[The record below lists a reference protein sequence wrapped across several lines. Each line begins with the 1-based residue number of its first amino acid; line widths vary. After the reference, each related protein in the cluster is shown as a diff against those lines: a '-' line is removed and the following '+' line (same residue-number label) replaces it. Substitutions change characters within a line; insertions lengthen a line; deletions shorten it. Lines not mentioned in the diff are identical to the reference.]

1 MNSTFD
7 WIYYDST
14 MNRIDILNFER
25 NSIGNYTI
33 SINFNNRWT
42 KKLTTKQL
50 FVVLKNNRP
59 PTVVDKILKT
69 DAFKGQ
75 SLIKIY
81 IDDIFIDYDDNF
93 TISPTPW
100 FSKNVNVTKSIQYSY
115 ENKSIFAI
123 LNPDFVGNW
132 SIDLIATDSIF
143 QTAQTFAL
151 INGNIWFESDWY
163 VKQNHKFKFSYR
175 MPTN

>member
-1 MNSTFD
+1 M
-7 WIYYDST
+7 
-14 MNRIDILNFER
+14 
-25 NSIGNYTI
+25 
-33 SINFNNRWT
+33 
-42 KKLTTKQL
+42 TTKQL

-93 TISPTPW
+93 TISSTPW
-100 FSKNVNVTKSIQYSY
+100 YSKNVDVTKSIKYNY

-143 QTAQTFAL
+143 QTAQAFAL
-151 INGNIWFESDWY
+151 INGNIWFEFDWCA
-163 VKQNHKFKFSYR
+163 KQNHKFIFSYR
-175 MPTN
+175 MSTNELSLLKQCKHWRLNKVQKGLFPR